1 MFIWDDRCCICVS
14 GGEVGSGIWWSC
26 MCRVRFGDYVWGDL
40 RFMRKWVGYVRGEGD
55 GLDTGLWNFDL
66 GLEI

>member
-1 MFIWDDRCCICVS
+1 
-14 GGEVGSGIWWSC
+14 